1 MDSLSL
7 ARRDA
12 VTRLCQAQVDGLI
25 SVEGFEER
33 YAMIQQATS
42 RGALD
47 ALVADLTVDDTT
59 PLPLGGRAVE
69 RVTAVEEEANLPAIA
84 GPVRIPAIVG
94 SATRAGQ
101 WLVPDHLEILVLMGE
116 MVLDFR
122 EALFQSDTVVVDLS
136 VTVGSCQVIVPPG
149 TQVVNEC
156 RELFG
161 SSSHPRPKGRPAEP
175 NGITIVLQGRILLAE
190 LKIRE
195 LQIGGR
201 PGLAA
206 RMGLGNFN

>member
-1 MDSLSL
+1 
-7 ARRDA
+7 
-12 VTRLCQAQVDGLI
+12 
-25 SVEGFEER
+25 
-33 YAMIQQATS
+33 
-42 RGALD
+42 
-47 ALVADLTVDDTT
+47 
-59 PLPLGGRAVE
+59 
-69 RVTAVEEEANLPAIA
+69 
-84 GPVRIPAIVG
+84 
-94 SATRAGQ
+94 
-101 WLVPDHLEILVLMGE
+101 
-116 MVLDFR
+116 
-122 EALFQSDTVVVDLS
+122 
-136 VTVGSCQVIVPPG
+136 VPPG

>member
-1 MDSLSL
+1 MESLSH
-7 ARRDA
+7 ARREA
-12 VTRLCQAQVDGLI
+12 ITRLCQAQVDGLI

-33 YAMIQQATS
+33 YAMIQQASS

-47 ALVADLTVDDTT
+47 ALVADLTLDDAT
-59 PLPLGGRAVE
+59 PLPLAG
-69 RVTAVEEEANLPAIA
+69 TAADVVLAEDTAARLPAIA

-101 WLVPDHLEILVLMGE
+101 WIVPDHLEILVVMGE
-116 MVLDFR
+116 LVLDFR
-122 EALFQSDTVVVDLS
+122 EALFQTDTVLVDLS
-136 VTVGSCQVIVPPG
+136 VTVGGCQVIVPPG

-156 RELFG
+156 REIFS

-175 NGITIVLQGRILLAE
+175 NGIMIVLQGRILLAD

-195 LQIGGR
+195 LGIGGR
-201 PGLAA
+201 PGFAA

>member
-1 MDSLSL
+1 MDALSA

-12 VTRLCQAQVDGLI
+12 VTRLCRAQVDGLV

-33 YAMIQQATS
+33 YAMIQEATS

-47 ALVADLTVDDTT
+47 ALVADLTLDDAT
-59 PLPLGGRAVE
+59 PLPLSGIAVE
-69 RVTAVEEEANLPAIA
+69 RVPADDTAVRLPATG

-101 WLVPDHLEILVLMGE
+101 WLVPDHLEVLVVMGE
-116 MVLDFR
+116 ITLDFR
-122 EALFQSDTVVVDLS
+122 EAMFQTDTVVVDLS
-136 VTVGSCQVIVPPG
+136 LTVGTCQVIVPPG

-156 RELFG
+156 REIF
-161 SSSHPRPKGRPAEP
+161 SASSHPRPKGRPAAP
-175 NGITIVLQGRILLAE
+175 NGIMIVLQGRIMLAE
-190 LKIRE
+190 LMIRE
-195 LQIGGR
+195 LDPGSR

-206 RMGLGNFN
+206 RLGLGNFN